1 MPVPTLISE
10 LSPIAGDNSP
20 LGNESPV
27 ILDNIQRAHAA
38 FIAQLYAEREMPGVV
53 KHYAGASA
61 PAGWLA
67 CTGQAVSRTTY
78 AALFAAIGTTWGA
91 GDGTTTFNLP
101 PADRMLMGAGVAYAV
116 GATGGS
122 KDAVIVSHTHTGTT
136 GNESANHTHSGTTS
150 TQGSHTH
157 GVSGGSG
164 GAAAILGTQGGS
176 VGGLGAGAAAGNYY
190 QQYNGVDILQAA
202 GSHSHT
208 FTTSTVSANHTHG
221 FTTAS
226 AGVSGTNA
234 NLPPYAAMLLI
245 IKY

>member
-1 MPVPTLISE
+1 MPVPTLITE

-27 ILDNIQRAHAA
+27 ILDNVQRAHAA

-91 GDGTTTFNLP
+91 GNGTTTFNLP
-101 PADRMLMGAGVAYAV
+101 PADRMLIGAGGLYAV

-122 KDAVIVSHTHTGTT
+122 RDAIVVSHGHIASTGGQSAGHFHSGATDAAGEHAHSLTLNNTT
-136 GNESANHTHSGTTS
+136 GGGVSDPIAKWSALNSATATSTANTANAGNHSHSFTTTGASNDHTHAVTVNET
-150 TQGSHTH
+150 GS
-157 GVSGGSG
+157 
-164 GAAAILGTQGGS
+164 
-176 VGGLGAGAAAGNYY
+176 
-190 QQYNGVDILQAA
+190 
-202 GSHSHT
+202 
-208 FTTSTVSANHTHG
+208 
-221 FTTAS
+221 
-226 AGVSGTNA
+226 SGTNA

>member
-1 MPVPTLISE
+1 MPVPTLITE

-27 ILDNIQRAHAA
+27 ILDNVQRAHAA

-61 PAGWLA
+61 PTGWLA

-91 GDGTTTFNLP
+91 GNGTTTFNLP
-101 PADRMLMGAGVAYAV
+101 PADRMLIGAGGLYAV

-122 KDAVIVSHTHTGTT
+122 RDAIVVSHGHIASTG
-136 GNESANHTHSGTTS
+136 GQSAGHFHSGTTS
-150 TQGSHTH
+150 SEGAHTH
-157 GVSGGSG
+157 GIADGYIKNVATGGGFASG
-164 GAAAILGTQGGS
+164 
-176 VGGLGAGAAAGNYY
+176 GGLGVGYETNS
-190 QQYNGVDILQAA
+190 A
-202 GSHSHT
+202 GSHAHS
-208 FTTSTVSANHTHG
+208 FTTSGVSNDHTHAVTVNETG
-221 FTTAS
+221 S
-226 AGVSGTNA
+226 SGTNA

>member
-1 MPVPTLISE
+1 MPVPTLITE

-20 LGNESPV
+20 LGSESPV

-38 FIAQLYAEREMPGVV
+38 FIAQLYADREMPGVV

-91 GDGTTTFNLP
+91 GNGTTTFNLP
-101 PADRMLMGAGVAYAV
+101 PADRMLMGAGGLYAV

-122 KDAVIVSHTHTGTT
+122 RDAIVVGHGHVASSGGQSVDHFHSGATSINGEHSHNLTLDNTT
-136 GNESANHTHSGTTS
+136 GGGVSTQVPKWSALNSPTTTS
-150 TQGSHTH
+150 TATTSSAGNHAHSFTTGGVSSDHTH
-157 GVSGGSG
+157 AVYINETGSSG
-164 GAAAILGTQGGS
+164 A
-176 VGGLGAGAAAGNYY
+176 
-190 QQYNGVDILQAA
+190 
-202 GSHSHT
+202 
-208 FTTSTVSANHTHG
+208 
-221 FTTAS
+221 
-226 AGVSGTNA
+226 NA

-245 IKY
+245 IKT